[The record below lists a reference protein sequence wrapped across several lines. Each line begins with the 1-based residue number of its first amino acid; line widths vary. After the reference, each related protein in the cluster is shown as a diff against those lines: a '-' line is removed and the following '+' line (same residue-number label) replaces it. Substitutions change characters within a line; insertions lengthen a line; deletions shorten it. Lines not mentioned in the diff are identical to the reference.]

1 MIGKLFV
8 PLAIGGG
15 LVFLLSSAASAS
27 TSPSSGSA
35 PKNPFNQLPDNLRQ
49 LAGQAQGTNDPNML
63 EQVATQLEA
72 QGFSESARVL
82 RSQATALR
90 QRSQSVFDQLPDSLK
105 QLTGQAQATN
115 DPNTLEQVA
124 TQLEA
129 QGFREPASLLRVQAG
144 ALRQRSQGF
153 VSSPNGASSPGIV
166 PSAAQG
172 STPAV
177 LSPELQKMVAD
188 AIQSGAPAVLTSTAF
203 VLEKAGFQAVADE
216 LRRRAKEAAASVPM
230 PPVQD
235 HPNAAI
241 DTSMP
246 ADLAAQV
253 ARQLQ
258 LQGDPSALDALAT
271 ELRNRG
277 FSSTADQVTAK
288 AQQIRTMLDAARTM
302 HDIDSEFKTPGIA
315 PALPAVSPPVALPAA
330 VQPSAAPP
338 LPGAPPIATFP
349 TTVTATPPAPIAV
362 PSQPQPQPPA
372 PEKSKAQ
379 ILAEALS
386 TNLND
391 LLSRYGS
398 VPKARYKEDKS
409 LVQRFQ
415 SQEGIGADGTYG
427 PTSAEH
433 VARYVSDVPP
443 PFYWRKGAGQ
453 RDLSTYRTN
462 IETLALEA
470 DQLGNSDRAA
480 RLRQS
485 ALKAS
490 LA

>member
-15 LVFLLSSAASAS
+15 LIFLLSSAASAS
-27 TSPSSGSA
+27 TSSSAGSA

-90 QRSQSVFDQLPDSLK
+90 QRSQSVFEQLPDSLK
-105 QLTGQAQATN
+105 QLAGQAQATN

-124 TQLEA
+124 GQLEA
-129 QGFREPASLLRVQAG
+129 QGFREPANLLRVQAG

-153 VSSPNGASSPGIV
+153 VASPNGASSPGIV
-166 PSAAQG
+166 PSGAQG
-172 STPAV
+172 ATPTV

-188 AIQSGAPAVLTSTAF
+188 AVQSGAPAVLTSTAF

-216 LRRRAKEAAASVPM
+216 LRRRAKDAAASVPM

-258 LQGDPSALDALAT
+258 LQGDPSALDALAA
-271 ELRNRG
+271 ELRKRG

-315 PALPAVSPPVALPAA
+315 PALPAASPAA

-349 TTVTATPPAPIAV
+349 TTITATPPAPIAV

-398 VPKARYKEDKS
+398 VPKARFKEDNS

-415 SQEGIGADGTYG
+415 SQEGIGTDGTYG

-453 RDLSTYRTN
+453 RDLSTYRSN

-470 DQLGNSDRAA
+470 DQLGNSDRAT

>member
-15 LVFLLSSAASAS
+15 LIFLLSSAASAS
-27 TSPSSGSA
+27 TSSSAGSA

-90 QRSQSVFDQLPDSLK
+90 QRSQSVFEQLPDNLK
-105 QLTGQAQATN
+105 QLAGQAQATN

-124 TQLEA
+124 GQLEA
-129 QGFREPASLLRVQAG
+129 QGFREPANLLRVQAG

-153 VSSPNGASSPGIV
+153 VASPNGASSPGIV
-166 PSAAQG
+166 PSGAQG
-172 STPAV
+172 ATPTV

-188 AIQSGAPAVLTSTAF
+188 AVQSGAPAVLTSTAF

-216 LRRRAKEAAASVPM
+216 LRRRAKDAAASVPM

-258 LQGDPSALDALAT
+258 LQGDPSALDALAA
-271 ELRNRG
+271 ELRKRG

-315 PALPAVSPPVALPAA
+315 PTLPAASPAA

-338 LPGAPPIATFP
+338 LPGAPRSRRFRRQSQQRPRHRSRCRASPSRNRRLRKNRRRRSSRRRCRPISTISFLATEVYRRLGSRKTRAWFSASSHKKGSGRTGP
-349 TTVTATPPAPIAV
+349 MGPRAPSTWLATCRTFHRPFTGGRALGSATSAPIARTSKRS
-362 PSQPQPQPPA
+362 PSRPTNSA
-372 PEKSKAQ
+372 TRT
-379 ILAEALS
+379 AL
-386 TNLND
+386 
-391 LLSRYGS
+391 RGF
-398 VPKARYKEDKS
+398 AR
-409 LVQRFQ
+409 
-415 SQEGIGADGTYG
+415 
-427 PTSAEH
+427 
-433 VARYVSDVPP
+433 AR
-443 PFYWRKGAGQ
+443 
-453 RDLSTYRTN
+453 
-462 IETLALEA
+462 
-470 DQLGNSDRAA
+470 
-480 RLRQS
+480 
-485 ALKAS
+485 
-490 LA
+490 

>member
-27 TSPSSGSA
+27 TSAGSGS
-35 PKNPFNQLPDNLRQ
+35 PKNPFDRLPENLRQ
-49 LAGQAQGTNDPNML
+49 LAGQAQATNNPNML

-72 QGFSESARVL
+72 QGFSESAGVL
-82 RSQATALR
+82 RKQATALR
-90 QRSQSVFDQLPDSLK
+90 QRSQGVFDQLPNDLKSLA
-105 QLTGQAQATN
+105 GQAQATN

-124 TQLEA
+124 TQLDA
-129 QGFREPASLLRVQAG
+129 KGFSAAASLLRVQAG
-144 ALRQRSQGF
+144 ALRQRAQGS
-153 VSSPNGASSPGIV
+153 VSSPSAPGVV
-166 PSAAQG
+166 PSTAQA

-188 AIQSGAPAVLTSTAF
+188 AIQSGAPTVLTSTAF

-216 LRRRAKEAAASVPM
+216 LRRRAKDAAASVPL
-230 PPVQD
+230 PPTQD

-258 LQGDPSALDALAT
+258 LQGDPSALEALAA
-271 ELRNRG
+271 ELRKRG

-302 HDIDSEFKTPGIA
+302 HDIDSEFKSPGIA
-315 PALPAVSPPVALPAA
+315 PSLPGASPAA
-330 VQPSAAPP
+330 APAPAPPSAAPP
-338 LPGAPPIATFP
+338 PPGAPPSVTFP
-349 TTVTATPPAPIAV
+349 MTVTATPPAPIPV
-362 PSQPQPQPPA
+362 PNQPQPQPPA

-379 ILAEALS
+379 ILAEALA

-398 VPKARYKEDKS
+398 VPKARFKEDKS

-415 SQEGIGADGTYG
+415 SQEAITADGSYG

-433 VARYVSDVPP
+433 LARYVSDVPP
-443 PFYWRKGAGQ
+443 PFYWKKGAGQ
-453 RDLSTYRTN
+453 RDLSTYRSN
-462 IETLALEA
+462 IETLALDA

-480 RLRQS
+480 RLRAS

>member
-15 LVFLLSSAASAS
+15 LIFLLSSAASAS
-27 TSPSSGSA
+27 TSSSAGSA

-90 QRSQSVFDQLPDSLK
+90 QRSQSVFEQLPDNLK
-105 QLTGQAQATN
+105 QLAGQAQATN

-124 TQLEA
+124 GQLEA
-129 QGFREPASLLRVQAG
+129 QGFREPANLLRVQAG

-153 VSSPNGASSPGIV
+153 VASPNGASSPGIV
-166 PSAAQG
+166 PSGAQG
-172 STPAV
+172 ATPTV

-188 AIQSGAPAVLTSTAF
+188 AVQSGAPAVLTSTAF

-216 LRRRAKEAAASVPM
+216 LRRRAKDAAASVPM

-258 LQGDPSALDALAT
+258 LQGDPSALDALAA
-271 ELRNRG
+271 ELRKRG

-315 PALPAVSPPVALPAA
+315 PALPAASPAA

-349 TTVTATPPAPIAV
+349 TTITATPPAPIAV

-398 VPKARYKEDKS
+398 VPKARFKEDKS

-415 SQEGIGADGTYG
+415 SQEGIGTDGTYG

-453 RDLSTYRTN
+453 RDLGTYRSN

-470 DQLGNSDRAA
+470 DQLGNSDRAT

>member
-15 LVFLLSSAASAS
+15 LIFLLSSAASAS
-27 TSPSSGSA
+27 TSSSAGSA

-90 QRSQSVFDQLPDSLK
+90 QRSQSVFEQLPDNLK
-105 QLTGQAQATN
+105 QLAGQAQATN

-124 TQLEA
+124 GQLEA
-129 QGFREPASLLRVQAG
+129 QGFREPANLLRVQAG

-153 VSSPNGASSPGIV
+153 VASPNGASSPGIV
-166 PSAAQG
+166 PSGAQG
-172 STPAV
+172 ATPTV

-188 AIQSGAPAVLTSTAF
+188 AVQSGAPAVLTSTAF

-216 LRRRAKEAAASVPM
+216 LRRRAKDAAASVPM

-258 LQGDPSALDALAT
+258 LQGDPSALDALAA
-271 ELRNRG
+271 ELRKRG

-315 PALPAVSPPVALPAA
+315 PALPAASPAA

-349 TTVTATPPAPIAV
+349 TTITATPPAPIAV

-398 VPKARYKEDKS
+398 VPKARFKEDKS

-415 SQEGIGADGTYG
+415 SQEGIGTDGTYG

-453 RDLSTYRTN
+453 RDLSTYRSN

-470 DQLGNSDRAA
+470 DQLGNADRAA